1 MGISRT
7 LHSLL
12 LAGTLAVPAGALL
25 AAGSGGGGSSPSP
38 SMSAPQFDPA
48 AEYRNGIEAL
58 QAQRFADAKRS
69 FARVLEVA
77 PRDANT
83 NYLAG
88 LANAG
93 LGDLKNARKY
103 YEKAVKADKEMV
115 LAHRELAITYAK
127 LGDRP
132 KAEAELAI
140 LNQLNSSCAGSC
152 PKAADLTASIA
163 AVQAALA
170 AAPTARLETQ
180 PSLLFASAAA
190 GDRAYLDAVAL
201 INERR
206 YEEAIASL
214 EAARASFGL
223 HPDILTYLGFANRK
237 LGRLEVAE
245 TYYRE
250 ALAAAPDHKGATE
263 YYGELMVERG
273 DLAGAGAMLA
283 RLETICE
290 FGCAEADELRRW
302 IDSGHS
308 PAS

>member
-1 MGISRT
+1 MGKFHLSRSMLFAT
-7 LHSLL
+7 ALFLPT
-12 LAGTLAVPAGALL
+12 GVLL
-25 AAGSGGGGSSPSP
+25 AAGTGGGGGGSAP

-48 AEYRNGIEAL
+48 AEYRIGIEAL
-58 QAQRFADAKRS
+58 QAQRFEDAKRA
-69 FARVLEVA
+69 FAHVLEVA

-103 YEKAVKADKEMV
+103 YEKAVKADKDLV

-127 LGDRP
+127 LGDRA
-132 KAEAELAI
+132 KAEAELAV
-140 LNQLNSSCAGSC
+140 LTGLDNACAKSCA
-152 PKAADLTASIA
+152 KAADLGAAIS

-170 AAPTARLETQ
+170 SVPSARLETQ

-190 GDRAYLDAVAL
+190 GDRAYLDAVGL

-214 EAARASFGL
+214 QAARATFGL

-237 LGRLEVAE
+237 LGRLESAE
-245 TYYRE
+245 SYYRQ
-250 ALAAAPDHKGATE
+250 ALAAAPKHKGATE

-283 RLETICE
+283 KLDTICA

-302 IDSGHS
+302 IDAGHA